1 MATIESLAD
10 DMGGGRSWCSDC
22 NYELDKYLRN
32 YFSTSA
38 DKRADT
44 GLLPEK
50 DLSTFLKKNKME
62 CPECESELSYSSRGL
77 KPYSFGG
84 SDF

>member
-1 MATIESLAD
+1 MATIESLAN

-22 NYELDKYLRN
+22 NYGLDKYLRN

-38 DKRADT
+38 DKRSET
-44 GLLPEK
+44 GLIPEK
-50 DLSTFLKKNKME
+50 DLSTFLQKNEMN
-62 CPECESELSYSSRGL
+62 CPGCEAELNYSSKKL
-77 KPYSFGG
+77 EPYQFGG